1 MPTSTSKS
9 LLSLS
14 LQLIGYG
21 FGILGRQVIIYL
33 TLPFFTN
40 KMPQSEFGVVSFTL
54 SVLGFVNV
62 LTTAGLHGAIFR
74 FYHDKDDIQSRR
86 LVLGSSLFL
95 LTILAAFPAVIF
107 LFLARSLAQQL
118 LNDQVYAPVIQL
130 SALLLVIDTLV
141 NYGYVLLRIEA
152 RPIATSLT
160 NLLIVASQ
168 MGVALIMVYK
178 NNQGAFGYL
187 SGLLI
192 GEVIG
197 LCLLGW
203 LTRRIMAFNISR
215 QSIGELLR
223 YGLPLLPAAL
233 SMWALNLADR
243 TVLSQMVGLE
253 QLAIYEVGYKMG
265 ALVTLASAPFRAA
278 WPPFAFSVMRKP
290 NAQAIY
296 RDVATY
302 LLVASSFFALG
313 LLAFKTEILGLLAPA
328 SYSAAISVVDWVAL
342 AQVFLSVQ
350 MVLSIGSKIS
360 KRTFDL
366 AIVAMLSA
374 IVYIALLIILIPVLG
389 IVGAAIATVA
399 GYGLLAFASYG
410 IGQRSYPFPLDW
422 NRLLKIVLAAGG
434 SYLLIR
440 FVDGSGVSGWTYYL
454 SKIGAWLSFPLIV
467 VLVGVITPLQL
478 RGLWQL
484 VSTMLR
490 VRFQYMDQ
498 AAAHSP

>member
-1 MPTSTSKS
+1 MPTSTPRS

-14 LQLIGYG
+14 LQSIGYG
-21 FGILGRQVIIYL
+21 FGILGRQLIIYV

-40 KMPQSEFGVVSFTL
+40 KMTQKEFGVVSFSL
-54 SVLGFVNV
+54 AILGFVNV

-95 LTILAAFPAVIF
+95 LTMLAALPAVIF
-107 LFLARSLAQQL
+107 LFMARPLAQRL

-178 NNQGAFGYL
+178 YTQGAFGYL

-197 LCLLGW
+197 LCLLSW
-203 LTRRIMAFNISR
+203 LTRRIVAFNISR

-243 TVLSQMVGLE
+243 TVLSQMVGLD

-265 ALVTLASAPFRAA
+265 AMVTLAAAPFRVA

-296 RDVATY
+296 RDVVTY
-302 LLVASSFFALG
+302 LLLASLLFALG
-313 LLAFKTEILGLLAPA
+313 LLAFKSEILRLLAPS

-342 AQVFLSVQ
+342 AQVFLSIQ
-350 MVLSIGSKIS
+350 MVLSIGPKIS

-366 AIVAMLSA
+366 TIVAMLSTA
-374 IVYIALLIILIPVLG
+374 VYIALLIILIPLLG
-389 IVGAAIATVA
+389 IVGAAISTTI

-422 NRLLKIVLAAGG
+422 NRLLRVVLAAGG
-434 SYLLIR
+434 SYLLIQ
-440 FVDGSGVSGWTYYL
+440 FADAIGVSGWTYYL
-454 SKIGAWLSFPLIV
+454 FKMGAWLSFPVIV

-478 RGLWQL
+478 RGLLHL

-490 VRFQYMDQ
+490 ARFKYTDQ